1 MLLVSEPVLGAD
13 EKAALA
19 AVIES
24 GWVTMGDRVR
34 EFEQTF
40 ARLHEAEDSVAV
52 GSCTAAL
59 HLILHALGIGPGDEV
74 LVPSLTFVATA
85 NSVLYVGA
93 RPVFVDIESPAVPL
107 MSLDEA
113 EAKCTART
121 KAVIIVHFGGYL
133 AHRDAWQA
141 FARRKGL
148 LLIEDAAH
156 APGLPAAGTF
166 GEAAAFSFYG
176 NKNMTTAEGGA
187 IIARSRSLRETIRRA
202 RSHGMTSSTRQRLD
216 SRSPDYDV
224 TMLGFNYRM
233 DELRAAVG
241 LVQLKRL
248 PEWNDIR
255 RRLSLHYRQLIAA
268 ALPVGN
274 GPIHG
279 SMAIGASSDAGR
291 ASDRNQATGRHRS
304 AAQARYS
311 DHRPLSP
318 CTSPD
323 ILQRSLPEFS
333 FAANRGICPTGA
345 HATSPSPD
353 DHGYRRTRR
362 EFSRSQHWAR
372 SFRRRQSHD
381 HARLGGPALRAISR
395 DAMSACGVPS
405 IFCVLAWRR
414 PFSRPSC

>member
-1 MLLVSEPVLGAD
+1 MLLVSEPVLGAE

-34 EFEQTF
+34 EFEQAF
-40 ARLHEAEDSVAV
+40 ARLHEAEDSIAV

-74 LVPSLTFVATA
+74 LIPSLTFVATA

-93 RPVFVDIESPAVPL
+93 RPVFVDIESPDLPL
-107 MSLDEA
+107 MSLEEA

-121 KAVIIVHFGGYL
+121 KAVILVHFAGYL
-133 AHRDAWQA
+133 ADRDAWQA

-187 IIARSRSLRETIRRA
+187 IIAHSRSLRETIRQA

-224 TMLGFNYRM
+224 TMLGFNFRM

-248 PEWNDIR
+248 AEWNDIR
-255 RRLSLHYRQLIAA
+255 RRLSLRYRQLIAEHCPSAIVPFADPWPSAHHLMPVLLPTAFSRQTVIDRLRKRGIQTTVHYPPVHRLTFYDHLYPDSHLPRTEEFARRELTLPLHPRMTLSTVEFVVNSLAA
-268 ALPVGN
+268 ALGAELPVE
-274 GPIHG
+274 
-279 SMAIGASSDAGR
+279 AIA
-291 ASDRNQATGRHRS
+291 
-304 AAQARYS
+304 
-311 DHRPLSP
+311 
-318 CTSPD
+318 
-323 ILQRSLPEFS
+323 
-333 FAANRGICPTGA
+333 
-345 HATSPSPD
+345 
-353 DHGYRRTRR
+353 
-362 EFSRSQHWAR
+362 
-372 SFRRRQSHD
+372 
-381 HARLGGPALRAISR
+381 
-395 DAMSACGVPS
+395 
-405 IFCVLAWRR
+405 
-414 PFSRPSC
+414 

>member
-1 MLLVSEPVLGAD
+1 MLLVSEPILGA
-13 EKAALA
+13 EEMAALA

-34 EFEQTF
+34 EFEQAF
-40 ARLHEAEDSVAV
+40 ARLHEADDSIAV
-52 GSCTAAL
+52 SSCTAAL

-93 RPVFVDIESPAVPL
+93 RPVFVDIASPEVPL

-113 EAKCTART
+113 ESKCTART

-133 AHRDAWQA
+133 ANHDAWQS

-156 APGLPAAGTF
+156 APGLPAAGTL

-176 NKNMTTAEGGA
+176 NKNITTAEGGA
-187 IIARSRSLRETIRRA
+187 IIARSRPLREAIRRA
-202 RSHGMTSSTRQRLD
+202 RCHGMTSGTRQRLV

-241 LVQLKRL
+241 LVQLNRL

-255 RRLSLHYRQLIAA
+255 RRLSLRYRQLIAEHCPSVMVPFTNSWPSAHHLMPVVLPPAIRRQAVIDRLRKRGIQTTVHYPPVHRLTFYNDLDPKSCLPRTEEFAGRELTLPLHPRMTPATVELVVKSLTA
-268 ALPVGN
+268 ALSAELPVE
-274 GPIHG
+274 
-279 SMAIGASSDAGR
+279 ASA
-291 ASDRNQATGRHRS
+291 
-304 AAQARYS
+304 
-311 DHRPLSP
+311 
-318 CTSPD
+318 
-323 ILQRSLPEFS
+323 
-333 FAANRGICPTGA
+333 
-345 HATSPSPD
+345 
-353 DHGYRRTRR
+353 
-362 EFSRSQHWAR
+362 
-372 SFRRRQSHD
+372 
-381 HARLGGPALRAISR
+381 
-395 DAMSACGVPS
+395 
-405 IFCVLAWRR
+405 
-414 PFSRPSC
+414 

>member
-1 MLLVSEPVLGAD
+1 MLLVSEPVLGME

-24 GWVTMGDRVR
+24 GWITMGDRVR
-34 EFEQTF
+34 EFEQAF
-40 ARLHEAEDSVAV
+40 ALLHQAEDSIAV

-59 HLILHALGIGPGDEV
+59 HLILHALGVGPGDEV

-93 RPVFVDIESPAVPL
+93 RPVFVDIESPEIPL

-113 EAKCTART
+113 EANCTART
-121 KAVIIVHFGGYL
+121 KAVILVHFGGYL
-133 AHRDAWQA
+133 ADRDAWQS

-187 IIARSRSLRETIRRA
+187 IIARDPSLRETIRRA
-202 RSHGMTSSTRQRLD
+202 RCHGMTSGTRQRLD

-224 TMLGFNYRM
+224 TILGFNYRM

-248 PEWNDIR
+248 MEWNDIR
-255 RRLSLHYRQLIAA
+255 QRLSLHYRQLIAEHCPSVMVPFTNPWPSAHHLMPVVLPPAFDRQAVIDGLRKDGVQTTVHYPPVHRLRFYNDICPDCTLPRTEEFARRELTLPLHPRMTPAAVELVVNSLAA
-268 ALPVGN
+268 ALSAEVP
-274 GPIHG
+274 
-279 SMAIGASSDAGR
+279 MEAIA
-291 ASDRNQATGRHRS
+291 
-304 AAQARYS
+304 
-311 DHRPLSP
+311 
-318 CTSPD
+318 
-323 ILQRSLPEFS
+323 
-333 FAANRGICPTGA
+333 
-345 HATSPSPD
+345 
-353 DHGYRRTRR
+353 
-362 EFSRSQHWAR
+362 
-372 SFRRRQSHD
+372 
-381 HARLGGPALRAISR
+381 
-395 DAMSACGVPS
+395 
-405 IFCVLAWRR
+405 
-414 PFSRPSC
+414 